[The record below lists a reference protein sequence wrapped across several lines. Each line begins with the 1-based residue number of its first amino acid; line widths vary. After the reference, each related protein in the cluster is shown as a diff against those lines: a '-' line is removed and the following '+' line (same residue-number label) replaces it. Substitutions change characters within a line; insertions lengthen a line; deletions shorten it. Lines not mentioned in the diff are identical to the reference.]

1 MKNSIEVVS
10 TIKFINVQFPIEVQ
24 SFKCTAEIQLVVGAG
39 SELLDKEF
47 TDFTNAEFMG
57 LPVDDFCTFR
67 KKMRVDFGVNIMKLI
82 EGAIEDTLSPEV
94 CKLIISENIL

>member
-67 KKMRVDFGVNIMKLI
+67 KKMREDFGVNIMKLV
-82 EGAIEDTLSPEV
+82 EDAIEDTLSPEV
-94 CKLIISENIL
+94 CKLIIS

>member
-10 TIKFINVQFPIEVQ
+10 KIKFITVQFPIEVP
-24 SFKCTAEIQLVVGAG
+24 SFKCIAQIQLVVGED
-39 SELLDKEF
+39 SKLLDKEF
-47 TDFTNAEFMG
+47 VDFTNAEFMG

-67 KKMRVDFGVNIMKLI
+67 KKMRVNFGVNVMKLI
-82 EGAIEDTLSPEV
+82 EDAIEDTLSPEV

>member
-57 LPVDDFCTFR
+57 LPVDDFYTFR
-67 KKMRVDFGVNIMKLI
+67 KKMREDFGVNIMKLI

>member
-67 KKMRVDFGVNIMKLI
+67 KKMREDFGVNIMKLI